1 MNPGAGPECEK
12 IRRVLLVCELW
23 RLFVSKSLI
32 NCGAFEADELLTK
45 PNCTKN
51 RREDIQVLQ
60 KVVVAIGITARR
72 RQKSTQK
79 LEFCVPHS
87 FCPLPRKCNLSE
99 TGCIA
104 H

>member
-1 MNPGAGPECEK
+1 MNPWVGPECEK
-12 IRRVLLVCELW
+12 IRQVLLVRELW
-23 RLFVSKSLI
+23 RFFVSESLI
-32 NCGAFEADELLTK
+32 NYGTFEADELLPK
-45 PNCTKN
+45 PNCTNN
-51 RREDIQVLQ
+51 RSEDIQVLQ
-60 KVVVAIGITARR
+60 KVVVAIGITAQR

-99 TGCIA
+99 TGYIA